1 MTGHMEKNEASK
13 TGVTVAY
20 ANRLVK
26 SGELS
31 VSAEAKIAGIPYAR
45 YLQHLGAIGNSMLDE
60 STELVAELAILRQ

>member
-1 MTGHMEKNEASK
+1 
-13 TGVTVAY
+13 VAY